1 MKELLKNKDIDM
13 NELRTLR
20 VMVQEAERMLK
31 LSLIPFKEYQYILSK
46 AIASLELM
54 EAKYGL

>member
-1 MKELLKNKDIDM
+1 MKELLKNKDNDM

-46 AIASLELM
+46 AIASIELM
-54 EAKYGL
+54 EVKYGL

>member
-1 MKELLKNKDIDM
+1 MCKLSIDKDKDM

-46 AIASLELM
+46 VIASLELM

>member
-1 MKELLKNKDIDM
+1 MYKLSIDKDNDK

-46 AIASLELM
+46 ALASLELM
-54 EAKYGL
+54 EAKYGI

>member
-1 MKELLKNKDIDM
+1 MKELLKNKDKDM

-46 AIASLELM
+46 AIASVELM

>member
-1 MKELLKNKDIDM
+1 MYKLSINKDKDM

-20 VMVQEAERMLK
+20 TMVQEAERMLK

-46 AIASLELM
+46 ALASLELM

>member
-1 MKELLKNKDIDM
+1 MYRLSIDKEKDM

-31 LSLIPFKEYQYILSK
+31 LSLIPDKEYQYILSK
-46 AIASLELM
+46 ALASIELM